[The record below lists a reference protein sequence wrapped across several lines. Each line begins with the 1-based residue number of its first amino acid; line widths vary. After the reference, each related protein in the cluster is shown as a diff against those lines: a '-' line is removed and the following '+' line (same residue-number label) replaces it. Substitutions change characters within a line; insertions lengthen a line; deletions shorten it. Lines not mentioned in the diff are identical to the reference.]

1 MGKRLVTKSRSQT
14 IEAPHLSATD
24 IRRLPKPRAGFVQF
38 AQEAIALLKARA
50 DVVVVNGIDP
60 DAMLTALQAYAAA
73 MQDVSKKKS
82 AYVTAADALLVLGS
96 TIWGQTLVAYQHLKV
111 AARTDGGL
119 QTAIEPLE
127 AFMKKRGSRKKAKTS
142 TPSAPSTPV
151 AA

>member
-1 MGKRLVTKSRSQT
+1 
-14 IEAPHLSATD
+14 
-24 IRRLPKPRAGFVQF
+24 VQF
-38 AQEAIALLKARA
+38 AQEVIALLKARA

-82 AYVTAADALLVLGS
+82 AYVTSADALTVLGS
-96 TIWGQTLVAYQHLKV
+96 DIWGDTLVAYQHLKA
-111 AARTDGGL
+111 AARTDGGI

-127 AFMKKRGSRKKAKTS
+127 SFMKKKSSRKKAKSS
-142 TPSAPSTPV
+142 TPPTPATPV